1 MTMLRGIAV
10 GAGILLMAAPAIAQQ
25 TPAQAP
31 VDWAAFLPAGEG
43 KIQTATQCELC
54 HTLQSV
60 VTVQRGVDAEWL
72 GIVQAMV
79 YVKNAPIADDDI
91 PIIAGYLAK
100 YFGHSTPKLNAP
112 IRINVNSAPK
122 QVLLM
127 IGTLS
132 EEDVNKIIERRTK
145 DKIASLQSLQAIV
158 GPGKLDKYNSVI
170 RFNDEPEG
178 SSAK

>member
-1 MTMLRGIAV
+1 MLRAIAIC
-10 GAGILLMAAPAIAQQ
+10 AGILLMAPWAIAQQ
-25 TPAQAP
+25 AAPQQAQ

-43 KIQTATQCELC
+43 RIQTATQCVLC
-54 HTLQSV
+54 HSLQSV
-60 VTVQRGVDAEWL
+60 VTDQRGDDAEWL

-100 YFGHSTPKLNAP
+100 YFGSSTPKLKTP
-112 IRINVNSAPK
+112 IRINVNTAPK

-132 EEDVNKIIERRTK
+132 EEDVNKIIEQRAK
-145 DKIASLQSLQAIV
+145 EKIVNLQSLQAVV

>member
-1 MTMLRGIAV
+1 MRIGREIAV
-10 GAGILLMAAPAIAQQ
+10 CAGMLLMATQGIAQQ
-25 TPAQAP
+25 PAPQAK
-31 VDWAAFLPAGEG
+31 VDWTAFLPAGEG
-43 KIQTATQCELC
+43 KIQTSTQCVSC
-54 HTLQSV
+54 HTLQAV
-60 VTVQRGVDAEWL
+60 ITDRRGDDAEWL
-72 GIVQAMV
+72 GIVQTMV

-100 YFGHSTPKLNAP
+100 YFGPSTPKLEMP
-112 IRINVNSAPK
+112 VRINVNTAPK

-132 EEDVNKIIERRTK
+132 EEDVQKIIEQRAK
-145 DKIASLQSLQAIV
+145 QKIANLQSLQAVV
-158 GPGKLDKYNSVI
+158 GPGKLDTYDSVI